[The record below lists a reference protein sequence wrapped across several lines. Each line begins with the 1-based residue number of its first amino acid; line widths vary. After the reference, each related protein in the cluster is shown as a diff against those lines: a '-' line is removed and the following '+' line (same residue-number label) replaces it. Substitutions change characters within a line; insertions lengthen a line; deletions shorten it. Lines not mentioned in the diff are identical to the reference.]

1 MKTILLLTNFSE
13 TSRKAIINYLKVYA
27 SSVKE
32 DAQFILLNTYK
43 RIKTGQ
49 STMVRFEDVL
59 AQYSKQ
65 DLQNELL
72 KIKEIPELKD
82 LNIITHSEY
91 GDLVDV
97 VEKFNVEREID
108 LIVMGTK
115 GSNLLKELLL
125 GSDTDRLI
133 RLSKNP
139 VLVIPENIEFI
150 KPEKI
155 VFATQIKE
163 CRNKEEFRKLIG
175 IIKSFNAELLI
186 LNVYVDTKPEAN
198 EFEDKM
204 KKELEDVKHTFF
216 YVRNMD
222 IADGI
227 SGFVKMNKAQVL
239 AIIDNKATLLSQLFR
254 HSVKYIL
261 TMNAEMPLLII
272 HE

>member
-13 TSRKAIINYLKVYA
+13 TSRNAIINYLKVYA
-27 SSVKE
+27 QSIKE
-32 DAQFILLNTYK
+32 DSQFILLNTYK

-49 STMVRFEDVL
+49 SQMVRFEDVL
-59 AQYSKQ
+59 AQYSQ
-65 DLQNELL
+65 HDLKRELH
-72 KIKEIPELKD
+72 KIQEIPELKK

-97 VEKFNVEREID
+97 VEKINREKGVD

-139 VLVIPENIEFI
+139 ILVIPESIEF
-150 KPEKI
+150 KRPEKI
-155 VFATQIKE
+155 VFATHLRE
-163 CRNKEEFRKLIG
+163 CRNKAEFRKLVG
-175 IIKSFNAELLI
+175 IIKSFDAELLI
-186 LNVYVDTKPEAN
+186 LNVYTDTKPEAN
-198 EFEDKM
+198 EFENKLE
-204 KKELEDVKHTFF
+204 KELEGIKHTFF
-216 YVRNMD
+216 YVRNLD

-227 SGFVKMNKAQVL
+227 SGFVKINKAQL
-239 AIIDNKATLLSQLFR
+239 LSIIDNKASLLSQLFR

-261 TMNAEMPLLII
+261 TINADMPLLII

>member
-13 TSRKAIINYLKVYA
+13 TSRNAIINYLKVYA
-27 SSVKE
+27 QSVRE
-32 DAQFILLNTYK
+32 DAEFILLNTYK

-49 STMVRFEDVL
+49 SQMVRFEEIL
-59 AQYSKQ
+59 AQYSKH
-65 DLQNELL
+65 DLEREVL
-72 KIKEIPELKD
+72 KIHEIPELQSIK
-82 LNIITHSEY
+82 IVTHSEY

-97 VEKFNVEREID
+97 VEKINRKKGVD

-139 VLVIPENIEFI
+139 ILVIPESIEFK

-155 VFATQIKE
+155 VFATHLKE
-163 CRNKEEFRKLIG
+163 CKDKEEFMKLIG
-175 IIKSFNAELLI
+175 IIKSFDAELLI
-186 LNVYVDTKPEAN
+186 LNVYTDSKPEAH
-198 EFEDKM
+198 EFENNM
-204 KKELEDVKHTFF
+204 EKELEGVKHTFF
-216 YVRNMD
+216 YVRNLD

-227 SGFVKMNKAQVL
+227 SGFVKMNNAQLL
-239 AIIDNKATLLSQLFR
+239 AIIDNKASLLSQLFK

-261 TMNAEMPLLII
+261 TINADMPLLII

>member
-1 MKTILLLTNFSE
+1 MKTILLLTNFSD
-13 TSRKAIINYLKVYA
+13 TSRKAIINYLKVYTQ
-27 SSVKE
+27 SVKR

-49 STMVRFEDVL
+49 SQMVKFEEVM

-65 DLQNELL
+65 DLNKELQ
-72 KIKEIPELKD
+72 KILEIHELKD
-82 LNIITHSEY
+82 LNIITHSEN

-97 VEKFNVEREID
+97 VEKINREKGVD

-115 GSNLLKELLL
+115 GTNLVKELLL

-139 VLVIPENIEFI
+139 VLVIPESIEF
-150 KPEKI
+150 KRPEKI
-155 VFATQIKE
+155 VFATQLKE
-163 CRNKEEFRKLIG
+163 CKNKEEFRKLIG
-175 IIKSFNAELLI
+175 IIKSFDAELLI
-186 LNVYVDTKPEAN
+186 LNVYKDTKPVAD

-204 KKELEDVKHTFF
+204 KKELSGVKHTFF
-216 YVRNMD
+216 YVRNLD

-227 SGFVKMNKAQVL
+227 SGFVKMNKAQLL

-261 TMNAEMPLLII
+261 TMNADMPLLII